1 MKNFVFGAAIL
12 LPLAVS
18 GSVATAG
25 LSDVLDRPAL
35 VSEHALRAAMLAVTR
50 SGHRLVAVGERGIAL
65 LSDDNGKAWRQAR
78 VPVSTTLTQV
88 VFVDEKQGWAAGHS
102 GVLLSTRDGGESWQ
116 LRLDGR
122 AVAQLELAAAKQSGD
137 ARRIA
142 DAERLVAD
150 GPDKPFLDLHFDD
163 ANKGYAVGAYG
174 LAVRTLDGG
183 ATWQSMM
190 GAIDN
195 PKARHYYAVQRVGTD
210 LYLCGEQGLLYRST
224 DDGASF
230 AALPSPGKGSL
241 FGMASDRGGQL
252 FAYGL
257 RGALFRSVD
266 HGASW
271 DKVEMPPVSLTAG
284 LTLTDGSVL
293 LADERGHLVRSK
305 NGAPGFEALTEAAS
319 TPVSGL
325 VQAADGAVIVVGA
338 KNIDRIV
345 IGAEGAGK

>member
-1 MKNFVFGAAIL
+1 MKNFVIGAAIL

-18 GSVATAG
+18 GSVTTAG
-25 LSDVLDRPAL
+25 LSDVLERPAL
-35 VSEHALRAAMLAVTR
+35 VSERALHAAMLAVTR
-50 SGHRLVAVGERGIAL
+50 AGNRLVAVGERGIAL
-65 LSDDNGKAWRQAR
+65 LSDDNGKTWRQAK

-88 VFVDEKQGWAAGHS
+88 VFVSEKQGWSTGHS

-116 LRLDGR
+116 TRLDGR
-122 AVAQLELAAAKQSGD
+122 AVAQVELGAAKQSGD

-150 GPDKPFLDLHFDD
+150 GPDKPFLDVHFDD

-190 GAIDN
+190 GAIEN
-195 PKARHYYAVQRVGTD
+195 PKARHYYAVRRVGGD
-210 LYLCGEQGLLYRST
+210 LYLCGEQGLLYRSS

-230 AALPSPGKGSL
+230 TALPAPGKGSL

-252 FAYGL
+252 FAFGL
-257 RGALFRSVD
+257 RGALFRSGD

-284 LTLTDGSVL
+284 LTLPDGSVL
-293 LADERGHLVRSK
+293 LADERGHLVRST
-305 NGAPGFEALTEAAS
+305 NGAPGFEALNVAAT

-325 VQAADGAVIVVGA
+325 AQAADGAIILVGA
-338 KNIDRIV
+338 KSIDRIV
-345 IGAEGAGK
+345 IRAEGAGK